1 MTPKEISKDG
11 FVFPEHTG
19 FYFTPTQY
27 HLTADPKLDPSIV
40 KLPSKTT
47 VCITGGGRGLGKSIA
62 LAFAKAGA
70 GAIIICS
77 RSTSELDEVAA
88 QIRNISIAI
97 KVSVMNCDVTSEKDV
112 KTLASVIEKEHGRLD
127 VLINNAGYLDAGW
140 QPITSGPAEDWK
152 RVFDVNIFGVYLVTR
167 NLLPL
172 LLKSEGGLKTVIG
185 ITSMSSHWAGHSIAM
200 GMSKLAL
207 NRFMEFLAGQ
217 YGEEGLMSYSLH
229 PGGVKT
235 RMSQEDGK
243 VPKELQDSELVFPPK
258 FELCCTE
265 E

>member
-1 MTPKEISKDG
+1 MTPKEVSRKD

-27 HLTADPKLDPSIV
+27 HLTANPALDPSLIT
-40 KLPSKTT
+40 LPPHTT
-47 VCITGGGRGLGKSIA
+47 VCITGGGRGLGESMA
-62 LAFAKAGA
+62 LGFAKAGA
-70 GAIIICS
+70 GGIVICS
-77 RSTSELDEVAA
+77 RSMDELDEVAA
-88 QIRNISIAI
+88 KIHTVDKSI
-97 KVSVMNCDVTSEKDV
+97 KVTAVKCDVTNEDEV
-112 KTLASVIEKEHGRLD
+112 IALADRIEKEHGRLD

-152 RVFDVNIFGVYLVTR
+152 RVFDVNVFGVYFVTR

-172 LLKSEGGLKTVIG
+172 LLKSEKGLKTVIG
-185 ITSMSSHWAGHSIAM
+185 VTSMSSHWAGHSIAM

-207 NRFMEFLAGQ
+207 NRFIEFLGAQ
-217 YGEEGLMSYSLH
+217 YGEQGLGSFALH

-243 VPKELQDSELVFPPK
+243 VPKELQGSECILLSLGDS
-258 FELCCTE
+258 
-265 E
+265 